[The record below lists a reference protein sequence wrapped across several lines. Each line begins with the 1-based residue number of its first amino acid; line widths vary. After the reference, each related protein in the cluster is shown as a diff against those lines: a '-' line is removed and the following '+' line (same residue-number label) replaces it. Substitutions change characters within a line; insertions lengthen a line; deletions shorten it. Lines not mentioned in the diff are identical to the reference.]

1 MMNHKFYTIGEV
13 SRELGLSADTLR
25 YYEKIGLLPGIE
37 RTSSGTRQYSEQNLS
52 SLRFI
57 RRAQKMNFSLAEI
70 GQLLKMRENPQ
81 QARNEIRELTASKL
95 AQVEDHL
102 DELTF
107 LRNELT
113 LLLNLCR
120 NSADACPIIENL
132 QQEETLQPD
141 RQLDSD

>member
-95 AQVEDHL
+95 AQVED
-102 DELTF
+102 F
-107 LRNELT
+107 
-113 LLLNLCR
+113 
-120 NSADACPIIENL
+120 SAQRVDIAAESLPE
-132 QQEETLQPD
+132 Q
-141 RQLDSD
+141 R